1 MKDFVEKFSNVS
13 DKERKIY
20 QSVMMLL
27 QEGRDINT
35 LTVSEITEKAG
46 IGKGTAYGYFK
57 SKEEMVENAVLYGI
71 FQCISAVSE
80 QVAGKTTFQEKFMEV
95 LNWMDKI
102 FFEQHVSVILY
113 QLTQN
118 SINCSCS
125 LKKEILPNDAGK
137 KYLEEK
143 IQHMVDIGIAE
154 GTLCQEYAREYQQY
168 MVMSSI
174 GAFWMFLN
182 QEESQDRYQN
192 QEKRER
198 FKAYL
203 YRCLV
208 RNLND

>member
-1 MKDFVEKFSNVS
+1 MKDIIERFSNLS

-20 QSVMMLL
+20 QSIMLLL
-27 QEGRDINT
+27 QEGKDINA

-71 FQCISAVSE
+71 FQCITMVSE
-80 QVAGKTTFQEKFMEV
+80 KVSGKETFHEKFMEV

-113 QLTQN
+113 QLTQ
-118 SINCSCS
+118 SSMKCSCQ
-125 LKKEILPNDAGK
+125 PNDTGK
-137 KYLEEK
+137 RYLEEK
-143 IQHMVDIGIAE
+143 IQQMIDTGISD
-154 GTLCQEYAREYQQY
+154 GTLKLDYAKEYQQY
-168 MVMSSI
+168 MIMSSL

-182 QEESQDRYQN
+182 QEESQD
-192 QEKRER
+192 QEKREL

-208 RNLND
+208 SNLNS

>member
-1 MKDFVEKFSNVS
+1 MKDFVEKFSKIS
-13 DKERKIY
+13 GKERKIY

-71 FQCISAVSE
+71 FQCITAVSE
-80 QVAGKTTFQEKFMEV
+80 AVSGKSTFQGKFMEV
-95 LNWMDKI
+95 LKWMDKI
-102 FFEQHVSVILY
+102 FFEHHVSVILY
-113 QLTQN
+113 QLTK
-118 SINCSCS
+118 SSMKCSC
-125 LKKEILPNDAGK
+125 LPDDAGK
-137 KYLEEK
+137 KYLEER
-143 IQHMVDIGIAE
+143 IQRMVDTGIHD
-154 GTLCQEYAREYQQY
+154 GTLKKDYAREYQQY
-168 MVMSSI
+168 MIMSSI

-192 QEKRER
+192 QENRER

-208 RNLND
+208 SNLNS

>member
-1 MKDFVEKFSNVS
+1 MRDFVEKFSKIS
-13 DKERKIY
+13 EKERKIY
-20 QSVMMLL
+20 QSVFMLL
-27 QEGRDINT
+27 QEGRD
-35 LTVSEITEKAG
+35 LSSMTVSEITEKAG

-71 FQCISAVSE
+71 FQCITTVSGK
-80 QVAGKTTFQEKFMEV
+80 VAGKETFQEKFMEV
-95 LNWMDKI
+95 LDWMDKI

-113 QLTQN
+113 QLTQ
-118 SINCSCS
+118 SSLKCSCQ
-125 LKKEILPNDAGK
+125 PTDAGK

-143 IQHMVDIGIAE
+143 IQQMVDTGLSD
-154 GTLCQEYAREYQQY
+154 GTLKTEYAREYQQY
-168 MVMSSI
+168 MIMSSL

-182 QEESQDRYQN
+182 QEEGKN

-208 RNLND
+208 SNLND

>member
-1 MKDFVEKFSNVS
+1 MKDFVAKFSKIS
-13 DKERKIY
+13 EKERKIY

-71 FQCISAVSE
+71 FQCVTAVSE
-80 QVAGKTTFQEKFMEV
+80 EVSGKASFQEKFMEV

-102 FFEQHVSVILY
+102 FFEHHVSVILY
-113 QLTQN
+113 QLTQ
-118 SINCSCS
+118 SSMKCSC
-125 LKKEILPNDAGK
+125 LPNDAGK
-137 KYLEEK
+137 KYLEER
-143 IQHMVDIGIAE
+143 IQRMVDTGISD
-154 GTLCQEYAREYQQY
+154 GTLKKDYAREYQQY
-168 MVMSSI
+168 MIMSSI

-182 QEESQDRYQN
+182 QEESQDREQN

-208 RNLND
+208 SNLNS

>member
-1 MKDFVEKFSNVS
+1 MKDLVEKFSNIS
-13 DKERKIY
+13 EKERKIY
-20 QSVMMLL
+20 QSVFLLL
-27 QEGRDINT
+27 QEGRDINS

-71 FQCISAVSE
+71 FQCITAISEKVS
-80 QVAGKTTFQEKFMEV
+80 GKETFREKVMEV

-102 FFEQHVSVILY
+102 FFEQQVSVILY
-113 QLTQN
+113 QLTQ
-118 SINCSCS
+118 SSMRCSCQ
-125 LKKEILPNDAGK
+125 PNDAGK

-143 IQHMVDIGIAE
+143 IQKMVDTGIAD
-154 GTLCQEYAREYQQY
+154 GTLKSDYAKEYQQY
-168 MVMSSI
+168 MIMSSL

-182 QEESQDRYQN
+182 QEESQDQK
-192 QEKRER
+192 KREL

-208 RNLND
+208 SNLNS

>member
-1 MKDFVEKFSNVS
+1 MKDIIERFSNLS

-20 QSVMMLL
+20 QSVFLLL
-27 QEGRDINT
+27 QEGRDINS

-71 FQCISAVSE
+71 FQCITAISEKVS
-80 QVAGKTTFQEKFMEV
+80 GKETFREKVMEV

-102 FFEQHVSVILY
+102 FFEQQVSVILY
-113 QLTQN
+113 QLTQ
-118 SINCSCS
+118 SSMRCSCQ
-125 LKKEILPNDAGK
+125 PNNAGK

-143 IQHMVDIGIAE
+143 IQQMVDTGIAD
-154 GTLCQEYAREYQQY
+154 GTLKSDYAKEYQQY
-168 MVMSSI
+168 MIVSSF

-182 QEESQDRYQN
+182 QEESQD
-192 QEKRER
+192 QEKREL

-208 RNLND
+208 SNLNS

>member
-1 MKDFVEKFSNVS
+1 MKDLVEKFSNIS
-13 DKERKIY
+13 EKERKIY
-20 QSVMMLL
+20 QSVFLLL
-27 QEGRDINT
+27 QEGRDINS

-71 FQCISAVSE
+71 FQCITAISEKVS
-80 QVAGKTTFQEKFMEV
+80 GKETFREKVMEV

-102 FFEQHVSVILY
+102 FFEQQVSVILY
-113 QLTQN
+113 QLTQR
-118 SINCSCS
+118 SMRCSCQ
-125 LKKEILPNDAGK
+125 PNNAGK

-143 IQHMVDIGIAE
+143 IQQMVDTGIAD
-154 GTLCQEYAREYQQY
+154 GTLKSDYAKEYQQY
-168 MVMSSI
+168 MIVSSF

-182 QEESQDRYQN
+182 QEESQD
-192 QEKRER
+192 QEKREL

-208 RNLND
+208 SNLNS

>member
-1 MKDFVEKFSNVS
+1 MKDFVAKFSKIS
-13 DKERKIY
+13 EKEKKIY

-27 QEGRDINT
+27 QEGRDLNS

-57 SKEEMVENAVLYGI
+57 SKEEMVENAVMYGI
-71 FQCISAVSE
+71 FQCISMVSE
-80 QVAGKTTFQEKFMEV
+80 KVSGKPTFQEKFMEV

-102 FFEQHVSVILY
+102 FFEHHVSVILY
-113 QLTQN
+113 QLTQ
-118 SINCSCS
+118 SSMRFSCQ
-125 LKKEILPNDAGK
+125 PNDAGK

-143 IQHMVDIGIAE
+143 IQQMVNTGIRDGSLKAD
-154 GTLCQEYAREYQQY
+154 YAREYQQY
-168 MVMSSI
+168 MIMSNI

-182 QEESQDRYQN
+182 QEDGKNS
-192 QEKRER
+192 EKRER

-208 RNLND
+208 NNLNS